1 MQTSKVLPIVILAL
15 AMAGCVFAPG
25 DSSPE
30 WDRAGSRGD
39 PTIGQQLIDLD
50 RARDEGVITDAE
62 FDRTKQD
69 ILDSAR

>member
-1 MQTSKVLPIVILAL
+1 MQTSKVLPIVIVAL

-25 DSSPE
+25 DSND
-30 WDRAGSRGD
+30 WDRSGRRGD

-62 FDRTKQD
+62 FERAKQD
-69 ILDSAR
+69 ILGSAR

>member
-1 MQTSKVLPIVILAL
+1 MQTSKLLPIVIVSL

-25 DSSPE
+25 DSTD
-30 WDRAGSRGD
+30 WDPGSFHGE

-50 RARDEGVITDAE
+50 RARDEGVISDAE
-62 FDRTKQD
+62 FERTKQD